1 MKTTK
6 VISTLI
12 ILLSA
17 YSINAAAH
25 DPKEHAKEKLQEAP
39 NCEAMKNMKQD
50 KVDKNDPVVMAM
62 MKKCHKMKGDKK
74 VDDKH
79 MDNMQDHEMK
89 KDQHH
94 EHSDE
99 QHDDSQ
105 H

>member
-1 MKTTK
+1 MKTNK

-25 DPKEHAKEKLQEAP
+25 DPKEHAKEKQQEAP
-39 NCEAMKNMKQD
+39 NCEVMQDMKQG
-50 KVDKNDPVVMAM
+50 KIDKNDPVVMAM

-74 VDDKH
+74 ADEKH
-79 MDNMQDHEMK
+79 MDNMQDHDMK
-89 KDQHH
+89 KDEHH
-94 EHSDE
+94 ESSDE
-99 QHDDSQ
+99 LHDDSQ